1 MNIASYVTNSR
12 GTDDHVLFCIV
23 RQRCLAFEGAWS
35 MVTDASSH
43 CLFPIW
49 LPVSFDYLVHVE
61 GTNHLIYPDDLDAF
75 RTMLED
81 VSGTSQIFS
90 VRLIAQEGY
99 IKQLSGRGA
108 FFGVEEA
115 RVATPSTR
123 EEAPPRPT
131 SVGPGSPSHALQE
144 YKMLMESVIQSDIVA
159 LSVLRPVYT
168 AAGAVEDFEWV
179 IANKLLQAI
188 VQGKN
193 VIGLRYTE
201 VFPAAEREGSLELL
215 QRVLATGEREA
226 NEVYYENRH
235 VKGWLRQVYV
245 RAQGYVIVSAEDI
258 TLDKKK
264 QEQILRMNAQLAQRA
279 RKQYQ
284 ELFGSIDQ
292 GFALVQMLYDMA
304 GNAVD
309 VKYLQV
315 NPAFERVTGQT
326 NVGGK
331 TLTALETAHP
341 QAWINAYQEV
351 VSSQASIRLV
361 IPGDSQ
367 ETKYYEIYAFPT
379 GERGGT
385 TVAVLLSDV
394 TLQQAAA
401 RQLQAL
407 NEQLQQMDRA
417 KTRFFSNVSH
427 EFRTPLTLIQ
437 APLQDVLRAD
447 SGLAAEHR
455 RALAMTER
463 NVLRLQKLVNSLLDF
478 SRVEAGRLDALFQ
491 PTRLADVTSEIVA
504 NFRPLMER
512 AGLKLVVKSGQ
523 LVDPVYVNRDMWEKI
538 ILNLLSNAFKFTHQG
553 KVTVTLRDKRFG
565 VQVVVRDTGIGIS
578 RKELPRIFERFYRQ
592 ENVNARTY
600 EGSGIGLALVRELVE
615 LHGGTIKV
623 KSEERKGTTFTVT
636 LRKGKAHL
644 PSRQIFE
651 TSSRL
656 AESHSTAA
664 FLQEATGWLSE
675 TPTDSTLQGT
685 RKDKPLIF
693 VVEDNAD
700 MRTYLV
706 DTLSPQYRVMP
717 AHHGRRALDLLN
729 KGILPS
735 LIVSDVM
742 MPELDGYGLVSALRE
757 NAAFAQI
764 PVILLSAHIGEEAVI
779 EGLHR
784 GAVDYLEK
792 PFSSRRLHAFIEAR
806 LQLQPTDDRSDRRPN

>member
-12 GTDDHVLFCIV
+12 GTDDHVLHCIV
-23 RQRCLAFEGAWS
+23 RHRCLAFEGAWS
-35 MVTDASSH
+35 LVTDPSSH

-315 NPAFERVTGQT
+315 NPAFEKVTGQT
-326 NVGGK
+326 NVVGK

-341 QAWINAYQEV
+341 QAWINAYQDV
-351 VSSQASIRLV
+351 VSNQASIRLV

-379 GERGGT
+379 GERDGT

-447 SGLAAEHR
+447 SGLPAEHR

-675 TPTDSTLQGT
+675 TPTDAVQDTK
-685 RKDKPLIF
+685 KDKPLIF

-717 AHHGRRALDLLN
+717 AHHGRNALDLLN

-784 GAVDYLEK
+784 GAIDYLEK

>member
-1 MNIASYVTNSR
+1 M
-12 GTDDHVLFCIV
+12 
-23 RQRCLAFEGAWS
+23 
-35 MVTDASSH
+35 
-43 CLFPIW
+43 
-49 LPVSFDYLVHVE
+49 
-61 GTNHLIYPDDLDAF
+61 
-75 RTMLED
+75 
-81 VSGTSQIFS
+81 
-90 VRLIAQEGY
+90 
-99 IKQLSGRGA
+99 
-108 FFGVEEA
+108 
-115 RVATPSTR
+115 ATPSTR
-123 EEAPPRPT
+123 EAASHRRD
-131 SVGPGSPSHALQE
+131 SVGPDSPSHALQE
-144 YKMLMESVIQSDIVA
+144 YKTLMESVIQSDIVA
-159 LSVLRPVYT
+159 LSVLKPVYT
-168 AAGAVEDFEWV
+168 AAGKVEDFEWV

-215 QRVLATGEREA
+215 QRVLTTGEREA

-279 RKQYQ
+279 QKQYQ

-309 VKYLQV
+309 CKYLQV
-315 NPAFERVTGQT
+315 NPAFEKVTGQT
-326 NVGGK
+326 NVVGK

-351 VSSQASIRLV
+351 VSHQASIRLV

-367 ETKYYEIYAFPT
+367 ETKYYEVYAFPT
-379 GERGGT
+379 GDRAGA

-394 TLQQAAA
+394 TLRQAAA

-447 SGLAAEHR
+447 SGLPAEHR

-491 PTRLADVTSEIVA
+491 PTRLVDVTSEIVA

-512 AGLKLVVKSGQ
+512 AGLKLVVKSDK
-523 LVDPVYVNRDMWEKI
+523 LIDPVYVNRDMWEKI

-565 VQVVVRDTGIGIS
+565 VQLVVRDTGIGIS

-592 ENVNARTY
+592 ENVKARTY

-623 KSEERKGTTFTVT
+623 KSEEGKGTTFTVT

-651 TSSRL
+651 TPSRL
-656 AESHSTAA
+656 AESHSAAA

-675 TPTDSTLQGT
+675 TPTATVPDTK
-685 RKDKPLIF
+685 KDKPLIF

-706 DTLSPQYRVMP
+706 NTLSPQYRVMP
-717 AHHGRRALDLLN
+717 AHHGRNALDLLN

-742 MPELDGYGLVSALRE
+742 MPELDGYGLVSALRK
-757 NAAFAQI
+757 NATFAHI

-779 EGLHR
+779 EALHR
-784 GAVDYLEK
+784 GAIDYLEK
-792 PFSSRRLHAFIEAR
+792 PFSSRQLHAFIEAR
-806 LQLQPTDDRSDRRPN
+806 LQLHPADDRSDGRPD

>member
-1 MNIASYVTNSR
+1 MNITSFVTNNPGADS
-12 GTDDHVLFCIV
+12 GVLYCIV
-23 RQRCLAFEGAWS
+23 RERRLAFEGTWS
-35 MVTDASSH
+35 MVVDPSSH

-49 LPVSFDYLVHVE
+49 LPVSFDYVVHVD
-61 GTNHLIYPDDLDAF
+61 GTNHLIYPDDLDSF
-75 RTMLED
+75 RAMLEE
-81 VSGTSQIFS
+81 VSGASLHLS
-90 VRLIAQEGY
+90 VRLIAQEGQ
-99 IKQLSGRGA
+99 IKQLSGQ
-108 FFGVEEA
+108 GVFSTSEDPLK
-115 RVATPSTR
+115 TTLSTR
-123 EEAPPRPT
+123 EEA
-131 SVGPGSPSHALQE
+131 LQE
-144 YKMLMESVIQSDIVA
+144 YKILMESVIQSDIVA

-168 AAGAVEDFEWV
+168 AEGEVEDFEWV

-188 VQGKN
+188 AQGKD

-201 VFPAAEREGSLELL
+201 VFPAAERGEGSLQLL
-215 QRVLATGEREA
+215 QRVLATGERES
-226 NEVYYENRH
+226 NEVYYENHH

-264 QEQILRMNAQLAQRA
+264 QAQILHMNAQLAQRA

-284 ELFGSIDQ
+284 DLFGSIDQ
-292 GFALVQMLYDMA
+292 GFALVQMLYDIE

-309 VKYLQV
+309 FIYLQV
-315 NPAFERVTGQT
+315 NPAFEKVTGLT
-326 NVGGK
+326 DVVGK
-331 TLTALETAHP
+331 TQMALVRAHP
-341 QAWINAYQEV
+341 RAWVTAYQEV
-351 VSSQASIRLV
+351 ASRQTPVRL
-361 IPGDSQ
+361 IMAGDEL
-367 ETKYYEIYAFPT
+367 ETKDYEVYAFPT
-379 GERGGT
+379 GDRAAC

-394 TLQQAAA
+394 TMRQATA

-447 SGLAAEHR
+447 SGLAAGHR

-491 PTRLADVTSEIVA
+491 PTRLVELTSEIVA
-504 NFRPLMER
+504 NFRPLLER
-512 AGLKLVVKSGQ
+512 AGLKLVVKSDK

-565 VQVVVRDTGIGIS
+565 VQLVVRDTGIGIS
-578 RKELPRIFERFYRQ
+578 RTELPRIFERFYRQ
-592 ENVNARTY
+592 ENVKARTY

-623 KSEERKGTTFTVT
+623 KSEEGEGTTFTIT
-636 LRKGKAHL
+636 MRKGKAHL

-651 TSSRL
+651 TSSPL

-664 FLQEATGWLSE
+664 FLQEATGWLPG
-675 TPTDSTLQGT
+675 TPANPTWDTK
-685 RKDKPLIF
+685 KDRPLIF

-706 DTLSPQYRVMP
+706 DTLSPQYRVMSTQ
-717 AHHGRRALDLLN
+717 HGRSALDLMDQ
-729 KGILPS
+729 GILPS

-742 MPELDGYGLVSALRE
+742 MPELDGYGLVSALRN
-757 NAAFAQI
+757 NATLAHI
-764 PVILLSAHIGEEAVI
+764 PVILLSAHAGEEAVI
-779 EGLHR
+779 EGMHR
-784 GAVDYLEK
+784 GAIDYLEK
-792 PFSSRRLHAFIEAR
+792 PFSSRRLHAFVAAR
-806 LQLQPTDDRSDRRPN
+806 LRLLATHDRSPAYPD